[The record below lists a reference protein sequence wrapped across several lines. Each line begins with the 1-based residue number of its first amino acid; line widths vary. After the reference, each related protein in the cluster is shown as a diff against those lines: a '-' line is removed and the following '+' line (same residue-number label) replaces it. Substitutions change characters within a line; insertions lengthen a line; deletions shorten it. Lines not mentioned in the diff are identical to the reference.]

1 MPRFL
6 TSSNAFDRAA
16 IFQSAWLNARDA
28 VVRFAHLG
36 VTLRNEFS
44 DALKR
49 AWSLA
54 KAERSYALW
63 CIEQDRTAAAEAA
76 RRAAMPVREREIEDA
91 RTALLMAEMNDT
103 VGSHRLV
110 AAAHARLS
118 ALQAHA

>member
-6 TSSNAFDRAA
+6 TPSNSYDRAA
-16 IFQSAWLNARDA
+16 ILRSAWLNARDA
-28 VVRFAHLG
+28 AIRFAHLG
-36 VTLRNEFS
+36 ATLRGEFK

-54 KAERSYALW
+54 KGERAYTLW
-63 CIEQDRTAAAEAA
+63 CIEQDRNAAAEAA
-76 RRAAMPVREREIEDA
+76 RRAALPVREREIEDA

-110 AAAHARLS
+110 AAAHARLA